1 MGGLT
6 QDIRYALRTSAK
18 NPGFTAVAVVT
29 LALGIGANTA
39 IFSVVDGVLLRP
51 LEFRE
56 PGRLVAIHE
65 AVPKFSK
72 IAPRLPVNA
81 MHFLEWRRSVHA
93 FEGIAMIGGITLN
106 LTGTG
111 EPERLNAAR
120 VSSSLFP
127 MLGVRAALGRT
138 FREEEDQPG
147 RDRVVVLSDAL
158 WRRRFAADAGVI
170 GRKID
175 LDGKPYEIVGVLP
188 ESFHFPKLSQLY
200 AMDIGSSDGLDLWKP
215 FAVRKDELSDM
226 GDFNYAGIGR
236 LKPGVTVARALA
248 ELDAV
253 QARLGNAAEDKVEL
267 RGVLVPLQEQ
277 ITSRSRSGLE
287 LLLMAVGAILLIGCV
302 NIANLLLARATGRRR
317 EMAIRAAV
325 GASRGRLA
333 RQTLTESLMLALAGG
348 VLGVALA
355 GAGLRA
361 ILATAPAG
369 LARLDEVHLDARVL
383 LFSLGVSTMA
393 GLVFGLLPAW
403 RMARSDPQE
412 AMQAGARGSTQG
424 RGSGRLHSM
433 LVSFE
438 VGLSA
443 VCLIAGGLLLHS
455 FVKLMGVD
463 KGFAVERVVT
473 VELNMPQTRYPSLDA
488 RTAFL
493 RSVLDH
499 VRPLPGVEAAGVSN
513 MLPLAGEGGN
523 NLITLDGTNDPIMD
537 RPIADI
543 RGVNPDYFRTLGIAL
558 RSGRI
563 FEEAD
568 RTRKIALVS
577 AITAARFWP
586 GENAVGKRFHIGDP
600 GSELVEVVG
609 VVGDIRGVSLDRV
622 PSITVYI
629 PYWQR
634 RSWGQD
640 ALAVRTAGDPMTLAS
655 AIRRTIRGIDP
666 QMAIPEFKTMRELV
680 DASVAQRRFQMNLVL
695 LFAATAMMLACLG
708 IYGVVSYSVERRTNE
723 LGIRMALGARAG
735 DVGRMVV
742 RQGMTPVAIGLV
754 AGLAVSLALGKL
766 LAGLLYGVGAVDGVV
781 MGGVAI
787 TLGVVALAASYLP
800 ARRAAKIDPMTALR
814 YE

>member
-1 MGGLT
+1 MAN
-6 QDIRYALRTSAK
+6 DIRYALRTSAK
-18 NPGFTAVAVVT
+18 NPGFTAIAIAT

-39 IFSVVDGVLLRP
+39 IFSVVDGVLLKP

-72 IAPRLPVNA
+72 IAPRVPVNA

-93 FEGIAMIGGITLN
+93 FEGLAMIGGSTLN

-111 EPERLNAAR
+111 EPERLNGAR

-127 MLGVRAALGRT
+127 MLGVQAALGRT

-147 RDRVVVLSDAL
+147 RDRVVVLSDGL
-158 WRRRFAADAGVI
+158 WRRRFAADPTVI

-188 ESFHFPKLSQLY
+188 KSFHFPKLSQLY
-200 AMDIGSSDGLDLWKP
+200 AMDIASERPELWKP
-215 FAVRKDELSDM
+215 FAVSKDELSDM
-226 GDFNYAGIGR
+226 GDFNYVGIGR
-236 LKPGVTVARALA
+236 LKPGVTLARALA
-248 ELDAV
+248 ELDSV
-253 QARLGNAAEDKVEL
+253 QARLGMRAEEKVEL
-267 RGVLVPLQEQ
+267 KAVLVPLREQ

-287 LLLMAVGAILLIGCV
+287 LLSMAVGAILLIACV

-325 GASRGRLA
+325 GASAGRLA

-348 VLGVALA
+348 VMGVALA
-355 GAGLRA
+355 GAGLKA
-361 ILATAPAG
+361 ILAYAPAG
-369 LARLDEVHLDARVL
+369 LARLDEVHLDGRVL
-383 LFSLGVSTMA
+383 WFSLGVSTLA

-403 RMARSDPQE
+403 RISRSDPQE

-424 RGSGRLHSM
+424 RGSGRLHSL
-433 LVSFE
+433 LVSVE

-443 VCLIAGGLLLHS
+443 VCLIAAGLLLDS
-455 FVKLMGVD
+455 FVKVMGAD
-463 KGFAVERVVT
+463 KGFAADRVVT
-473 VELNMPQTRYPSLDA
+473 VELNMPAARYPNLEA
-488 RTAFL
+488 RTEFL
-493 RSVLDH
+493 RTLIDR
-499 VRPLPGVEAAGVSN
+499 VRPLPGVVAAGVSN

-523 NLITLDGTNDPIMD
+523 NLITIDGTNMPLME

-543 RGVNPDYFRTLGIAL
+543 RGVNPDYFRTMGIAP
-558 RSGRI
+558 RAGRI

-586 GENAVGKRFHIGDP
+586 GENAVGKRFRIGDP
-600 GSELVEVVG
+600 SSEAVEVVG
-609 VVGDIRGVSLDRV
+609 VVGDVRGVSLDRA
-622 PSITVYI
+622 PTITVYI
-629 PYWQR
+629 PFWQR

-640 ALAVRTAGDPMTLAS
+640 ALAVRTAGDPVALAP
-655 AIRRTIRGIDP
+655 AIRTAIRGIDP
-666 QMAIPEFKTMRELV
+666 QMAIPGFKTMRELV
-680 DASVAQRRFQMNLVL
+680 DESVSQRRFQMNLVL

-708 IYGVVSYSVERRTNE
+708 IYGVVSYAVARRRNE

-735 DVGRMVV
+735 DVGWMVV
-742 RQGMTPVAIGLV
+742 RQGMTPVAIGLA
-754 AGLAVSLALGKL
+754 AGLVVSLALGKL

-781 MGGVAI
+781 MGAVAL
-787 TLGVVALAASYLP
+787 TLGAVALAASYLP